1 MTYLATYQK
10 FSLRSLV
17 YFALHQI
24 KVKPISI
31 FHAKYQS
38 NVWLCLAKVVD
49 FLTRKL
55 TKLVWHF
62 SEFSMI
68 FYDVSKI

>member
-1 MTYLATYQK
+1 
-10 FSLRSLV
+10 
-17 YFALHQI
+17 
-24 KVKPISI
+24 
-31 FHAKYQS
+31 
-38 NVWLCLAKVVD
+38 LCLAKVVD